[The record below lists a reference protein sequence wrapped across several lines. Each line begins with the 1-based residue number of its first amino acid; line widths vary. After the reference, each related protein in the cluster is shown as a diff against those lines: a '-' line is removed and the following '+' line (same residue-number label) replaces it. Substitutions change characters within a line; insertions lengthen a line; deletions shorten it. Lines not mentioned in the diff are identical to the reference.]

1 MMSVTSDETMVLCRA
16 RQTWCALP
24 LEGVLETMR
33 PPVTTPL
40 LGQPPFVTGV
50 ALIRGD
56 STPVVDVGGLI
67 GSDGPPAPA
76 RIVTVGR
83 PPRVVALAF
92 EEVRGLVLL
101 APQTL
106 RTLPPLLAPHG
117 PGAIA
122 ALGALDTELLLVLQP
137 ARVVPAAVWD
147 VLDAARSGAP

>member
-1 MMSVTSDETMVLCRA
+1 MSVTSDETMVLCRA

-24 LEGVLETMR
+24 LEGVRETMR
-33 PPVTTPL
+33 PPVTTQL
-40 LGQPPFVTGV
+40 SGQPLFVTGV

-56 STPVVDVGGLI
+56 STPVVDVGCLI
-67 GSDGPPAPA
+67 GSDGPPAPT
-76 RIVTVGR
+76 RLVTVGR

-106 RTLPPLLAPHG
+106 HALPPLLAPHG
-117 PGAIA
+117 PGAIS

-137 ARVVPAAVWD
+137 ARIVPAAVWGL
-147 VLDAARSGAP
+147 LDAARSDAP